1 MKKNTIKLNEEQL
14 KKLVADSV
22 KKALMEGIMEHDNNS
37 VAETMTEAFKAT
49 IAAWNKLGDLID
61 EAKNDNT
68 MKYGERLLR
77 IDDLFK
83 ELVDLLNI
91 W

>member
-22 KKALMEGIMEHDNNS
+22 KNALMESIMEGDDNS
-37 VAETMTEAFKAT
+37 VVKTMTETFTAT

-61 EAKNDNT
+61 EAKSDST
-68 MKYGERLLR
+68 MKYRDRLLR
-77 IDDLFK
+77 IDELFN
-83 ELVDLLNI
+83 ELVGLLNI
-91 W
+91 